1 MITRIKSL
9 HYEIIN
15 SILHNHQTC
24 SLMQIL
30 IVLVA
35 VTAAAAATTTA
46 VVPVATATA
55 IRI

>member
-1 MITRIKSL
+1 MITKTKSL
-9 HYEIIN
+9 HYKIIN
-15 SILHNHQTC
+15 LILHNHQTC

-35 VTAAAAATTTA
+35 VAAAAATRTA

-55 IRI
+55 ICI